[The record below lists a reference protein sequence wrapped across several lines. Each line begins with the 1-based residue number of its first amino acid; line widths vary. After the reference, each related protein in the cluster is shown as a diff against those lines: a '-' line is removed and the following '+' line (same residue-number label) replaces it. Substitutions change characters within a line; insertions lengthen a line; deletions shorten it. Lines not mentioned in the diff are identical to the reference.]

1 MTMVPDYNTSSHIV
15 ASPAEVDVLCGKTST
30 SRHPGNV
37 FFRELILSKVGEY
50 MLSVKKAQKGLIVAN
65 ILKELVKNGAR
76 FMKKDKQSQQW
87 SIISPADA
95 REKVSHAIR
104 DRVRERKK
112 GKIIM
117 PDLPVLASPPTLS
130 TITPRETSSKTCKK
144 TSAKAFSKMKT
155 YRKKSLKHI
164 EVVQGGEDIL
174 TLRAALYSHNRVV
187 SEDEESAA
195 TADESYVSYLPPS
208 YLKNNHQERYLNF
221 ADITPAPIFSCL
233 GPYDLLPE
241 DAEQLSSLL
250 GDNDD
255 AQDDSSVFLD
265 DYNDLM
271 VSDIPSGQE
280 YSDFVVSMLQE
291 ACSLML
297 EEWDLAGPIYTIF
310 VYDTQYFVTS
320 FWHLLSSWKR
330 VPRTLSP

>member
-15 ASPAEVDVLCGKTST
+15 SSPAEVDVLCGKTST

-195 TADESYVSYLPPS
+195 TADESYLSCLTPS
-208 YLKNNHQERYLNF
+208 YLNNHQECSLNLT
-221 ADITPAPIFSCL
+221 DITSAPNFSYLDPC
-233 GPYDLLPE
+233 DLLLD
-241 DAEQLSSLL
+241 DAEQLSSLF
-250 GDNDD
+250 GDNNDWG
-255 AQDDSSVFLD
+255 DDSSAFFD
-265 DYNDLM
+265 DCNNIM
-271 VSDIPSGQE
+271 MSDIPSGQE
-280 YSDFVVSMLQE
+280 DSDFVVSVLQE

-297 EEWDLAGPIYTIF
+297 EEWNLAGVVLYTNN
-310 VYDTQYFVTS
+310 
-320 FWHLLSSWKR
+320 KR
-330 VPRTLSP
+330 NLV